1 MRWVWLYA
9 SQTLEARSRPADF
22 LFSEV
27 GNMYEGADYITS
39 NANIVEKGRDSKLN

>member
-9 SQTLEARSRPADF
+9 SQTLEARSRPSDF